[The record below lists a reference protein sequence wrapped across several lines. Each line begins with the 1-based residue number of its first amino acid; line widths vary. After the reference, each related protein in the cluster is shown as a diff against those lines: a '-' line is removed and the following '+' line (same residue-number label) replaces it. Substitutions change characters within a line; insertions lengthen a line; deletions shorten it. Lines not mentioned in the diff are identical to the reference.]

1 MERLLV
7 KPLKR
12 PWLVVAIVLVITV
25 FFFYKMR
32 TNSRMETNLD
42 KYMPQ
47 NHPAF
52 VYSNKA
58 EKWFDIKDG
67 IIIAIENDNGVFNP
81 TTLTKVKK
89 LTKELQRMKEINKND
104 VTSLY
109 TADNIVSTEDG
120 LDVRRFYK
128 RVPKDS
134 AALAALRQKVITND
148 MVFGKL
154 VSKDEKVAI
163 VVARIKSDVF
173 TQKFYHQLLKLAHKY
188 EGPEKIYVAGRPIV
202 EGTLAYLG
210 PRDMRRMVPIVIVVI
225 IAVLFLLLRS
235 WKSTLMTITVVLLSS
250 IWTFGLMATLNIPIY
265 SVSTMIPVMLIAIG
279 IAYGVHLYSH
289 LFHYM
294 EEHPGLSKLDATK
307 NMLQEMWKPV
317 MMAAVT
323 TMVGFISLLTSQV
336 YPVKY
341 FGIFSAFGVG
351 VAFILSVLLIPAGN
365 MILGLPRSKKGLEE
379 EDAETAV
386 KKNRFAYRFADY
398 LISHRKLVYIL
409 TLIVV
414 GLSVYGTSKVW
425 INSSFLDKFE
435 KNSEIRKTDR
445 FINEHFGGTST
456 LNVIL
461 EGKKPDTFKEPQVL
475 KTVAQMQSEVV
486 NTLPVVGDAFS
497 LVDFI
502 KRMNKV
508 MHADSEKYNTIPDNQ
523 DLIAQYLLLYEMSGD
538 PAKLWQVVTEDYKK
552 LNVTFQLKSDNSK
565 ALKSAI
571 AIIEKYRPEFEKMG
585 ITLNYAGSGYK
596 ALVFTDLILKG
607 QISSLLLS
615 LVIVVVL
622 LSIMFKSLKI
632 GLIGSIPITITTI
645 ISFGIMGLLGIP
657 LSSTTALIS
666 SIAIGI
672 GIDYAV
678 HFIDRYRVNARI
690 IGSKFLAAR
699 QTIAEEIK
707 SVRNPRTEEDIA
719 EAKVLTSHLTM
730 HHSGKA
736 ILYNAIVVIAGF
748 MVLLFS
754 VFPPNRALG
763 LLVSLNMFTSF
774 VGTLTIMFIIL
785 YVSNTY
791 FDKKN
796 FS

>member
-1 MERLLV
+1 MEKFLT
-7 KPLKR
+7 KALKH
-12 PWLVVAIVLVITV
+12 PWIVVLTVTAITV
-25 FFFYKMR
+25 FFFVKMI

-47 NHPAF
+47 DHPAF
-52 VYSNKA
+52 VYSDKA

-67 IIIAIENDNGVFNP
+67 IIIALQNKNGVFNY
-81 TTLTKVKK
+81 TTLSKIKK
-89 LTKELQRMKEINKND
+89 LTKELQKMKEINKND

-109 TADNIVSTEDG
+109 TADNIVGTEDG
-120 LDVRRFYK
+120 LDVRAFYK

-134 AALAALRQKVITND
+134 AKLAELRQKVITNN
-148 MVFGKL
+148 MVYGKL
-154 VSKDEKVAI
+154 VSKDETVA
-163 VVARIKSDVF
+163 VVIARIGDNVF
-173 TQKFYHQLLKLAHKY
+173 TQDFYHRILKLAKKY
-188 EGPEKIYVAGRPIV
+188 EGPEKVYVAGRPIV

-210 PRDMRRMVPIVIVVI
+210 PKDMQRMVPIVVIVI
-225 IAVLFLLLRS
+225 TLVLFLLLRS
-235 WKSTLMTITVVLLSS
+235 AKSTFLTLLVVVLSS
-250 IWTFGLMATLNIPIY
+250 IWAFGAMATLNIPIY

-294 EEHPGLSKLDATK
+294 EEHPGISKLEASK

-341 FGIFSAFGVG
+341 FGIFSAFGVL
-351 VAFILSVLLIPAGN
+351 VAFLLSVLFIPAGI
-365 MILGLPRSKKGLEE
+365 MILGLPKRKKTGSNDEE
-379 EDAETAV
+379 LDPNE
-386 KKNRFAYRFADY
+386 NRFAYRFADY
-398 LISHRKLVYIL
+398 LIGHKKFVYIS
-409 TLIVV
+409 TVAIVA
-414 GLSVYGTSKVW
+414 LSLYGTSKVW

-461 EGKKPDTFKEPQVL
+461 EGDRPDTFKEPKVL
-475 KTVAQMQSEVV
+475 KAMAKLQDNVV
-486 NTLPVVGDAFS
+486 NSLPVVGDAFS
-497 LVDFI
+497 LVDFL

-508 MHADSEKYNTIPDNQ
+508 MHADSAEYDRIPDNQ
-523 DLIAQYLLLYEMSGD
+523 NLIAQYLLLYEMSGD
-538 PAKLWQVVTEDYKK
+538 PANLWRVVTEDYKK
-552 LNVTFQLKSDNSK
+552 ANLTFQLKSDNSK
-565 ALKSAI
+565 ALNSAI
-571 AIIEKYRPEFEKMG
+571 AIIEKYRPEFKKMG
-585 ITLNYAGSGYK
+585 VKVNYAGSGYK
-596 ALVFTDLILKG
+596 ALVFTDLILEG
-607 QISSLLLS
+607 QISSLALSLLIVIVLLS
-615 LVIVVVL
+615 L
-622 LSIMFKSLKI
+622 MFKKIKI
-632 GLIGSIPITITTI
+632 GLIGSIPIIITTF
-645 ISFGIMGLLGIP
+645 ISFGIMGLFDIP

-678 HFIDRYRVNARI
+678 HFIDRYRINAALTHD
-690 IGSKFLAAR
+690 K
-699 QTIAEEIK
+699 IK
-707 SVRNPRTEEDIA
+707 
-719 EAKVLTSHLTM
+719 TSHFTM

-736 ILYNAIVVIAGF
+736 ILFNAIVVIAGF

-754 VFPPNRALG
+754 VFPPNRSLG

-785 YVSNTY
+785 FISNIY
-791 FDKKN
+791 FERDKKKVQVEKK
-796 FS
+796 